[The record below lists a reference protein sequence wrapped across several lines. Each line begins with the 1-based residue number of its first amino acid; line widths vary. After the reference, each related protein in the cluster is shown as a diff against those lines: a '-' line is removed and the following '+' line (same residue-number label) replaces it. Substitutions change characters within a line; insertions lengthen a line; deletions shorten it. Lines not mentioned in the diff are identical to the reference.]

1 MCFKDR
7 EELAALWRSC
17 SRDPFWQ
24 QLWNNAGLSDD
35 LTLDAIDKI
44 RQKVRANSLKAARVS
59 APDPADAELTPE
71 KPGNAVRRVQQCRP
85 AVASNPPKNLPVMQR
100 AGTVNEK
107 DAKNA
112 NVDKAHTGKKDQSK
126 LGGQDQQQDRKEKD
140 DLMPNLDSDD
150 DED

>member
-1 MCFKDR
+1 M
-7 EELAALWRSC
+7 WRSC

-35 LTLDAIDKI
+35 LTLDTIEKI
-44 RQKVRANSLKAARVS
+44 RQKVRASRLKDARSSV
-59 APDPADAELTPE
+59 PPPADAKLTPE
-71 KPGNAVRRVQQCRP
+71 KSSTAVRRVQQCRP
-85 AVASNPPKNLPVMQR
+85 AVPSNPPKNLPVMQR

-112 NVDKAHTGKKDQSK
+112 NVDKAHTGKKDQPK
-126 LGGQDQQQDRKEKD
+126 LRGQDQQQDRKEKD